1 MTGIIAPAPFLR
13 LSEDRAVAGLRRLL
27 HDIRKNKAVSPKF
40 TKGSS
45 EKVAKLRTRARLKAT
60 LLIP

>member
-1 MTGIIAPAPFLR
+1 MTGMKAPAPFLR
-13 LSEDRAVAGLRRLL
+13 LSEARAAAGLRRLL
-27 HDIRKNKAVSPKF
+27 HDIKKNKAMSPKF

-45 EKVAKLRTRARLKAT
+45 EKVAELRTRLKAT